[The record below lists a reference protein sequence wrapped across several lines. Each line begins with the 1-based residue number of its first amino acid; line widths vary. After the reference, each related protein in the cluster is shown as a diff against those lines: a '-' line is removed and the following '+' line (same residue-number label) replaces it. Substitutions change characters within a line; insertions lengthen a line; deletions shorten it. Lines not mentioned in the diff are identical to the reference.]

1 MKWFV
6 HLMKVIINMSLV
18 KYDYIINEYNFII
31 KTIIDKW
38 YNISPF
44 YIKTGDNN
52 IIRTSYLIDEYYN
65 LINVSLVIE
74 FCEYKNNNVY
84 YLITKLCVRVIQYTN
99 NNCDEN
105 IIYENV
111 FYKCKDIE
119 CNRSINN
126 KLLYYTSFDEAI
138 NFICM
143 K

>member
-1 MKWFV
+1 
-6 HLMKVIINMSLV
+6 MSLV

-31 KTIIDKW
+31 KTIIDKG
-38 YNISPF
+38 YNVSPY
-44 YIKTGDNN
+44 YIKTCDNN
-52 IIRTSYLIDEYYN
+52 IIRTTDLIDEYDN

-105 IIYENV
+105 MINENV

-119 CNRSINN
+119 CNGCINN
-126 KLLYYTSFDEAI
+126 ILYSTSFDEAI

>member
-1 MKWFV
+1 
-6 HLMKVIINMSLV
+6 MSLV

-31 KTIIDKW
+31 KTIIDKG
-38 YNISPF
+38 YNVSPY
-44 YIKTGDNN
+44 YIKADNN
-52 IIRTSYLIDEYYN
+52 IIRTTDLIDDCGN

-99 NNCDEN
+99 SKYDEN

-119 CNRSINN
+119 CNECINN
-126 KLLYYTSFDEAI
+126 IVYSTSFDEAI